1 MNYVTTDSIS
11 LVYVIPKGSTKNTA
25 NQYHIEVHNVSTGT
39 KTIVTTPTVVAA
51 TTDASGTATFGAVS
65 LPNTG
70 AYLITVFYAGSA
82 DLDAAAVSVESL
94 ATTSVYKVAAVT
106 SIAI

>member
-1 MNYVTTDSIS
+1 MNYVTADSIS
-11 LVYVIPKGSTKNTA
+11 LVYSIPKGSTKNTA
-25 NQYHIEVHNVSTGT
+25 DQYHIEVHNVSTGT
-39 KTIVTTPTVVAA
+39 KAIVNTPTVVAA
-51 TTDASGTATFGAVS
+51 TADASGTATFGAVS
-65 LPNTG
+65 LPNVG

-106 SIAI
+106 SIVV

>member
-11 LVYVIPKGSTKNTA
+11 LVYGIPKGSTKNTA
-25 NQYHIEVHNVSTGT
+25 AQYHIEVHNVSTGT
-39 KTIVTTPTVVAA
+39 KAIVNSHTVVAA
-51 TTDASGTATFGAVS
+51 TTEAAGTATFGTVS

-82 DLDAAAVSVESL
+82 DMDATSVSVESL
-94 ATTSVYKVAAVT
+94 ATASVYKVAAVT

>member
-1 MNYVTTDSIS
+1 MNYVTTGSIS
-11 LVYVIPKGSTKNTA
+11 LVYTIPKGSTKNIA
-25 NQYHIEVHNVSTGT
+25 DQYHIEVHNVSTGT
-39 KTIVTTPTVVAA
+39 KAIVSSPTVVAA
-51 TTDASGTATFGAVS
+51 TTEVPGTATFGTVS

-82 DLDAAAVSVESL
+82 DLDGASVSVESL
-94 ATTSVYKVAAVT
+94 ATASVYKVAAVT

>member
-11 LVYVIPKGSTKNTA
+11 LVYTIQKGSTKNTA

-39 KTIVTTPTVVAA
+39 KAIVNSPAVVAA
-51 TTDASGTATFGAVS
+51 TTEAVGTATFGTVS

-82 DLDAAAVSVESL
+82 DLDGASVSVESL
-94 ATTSVYKVAAVT
+94 ATASVYKVASVT

>member
-11 LVYVIPKGSTKNTA
+11 LVYTIPKGPTKNTA
-25 NQYHIEVHNVSTGT
+25 GQYHIEVHNVSTGT
-39 KTIVTTPTVVAA
+39 KAIVNSPTVVAA
-51 TTDASGTATFGAVS
+51 TTAATGNATFGTVS

-70 AYLITVFYAGSA
+70 AYLITVFYAGST
-82 DLDAAAVSVESL
+82 DLDGASVSVESL
-94 ATTSVYKVAAVT
+94 ATASVYKVAAVT

>member
-1 MNYVTTDSIS
+1 MNYVTADSIS
-11 LVYVIPKGSTKNTA
+11 LVYAIPKGSTKNTGSL
-25 NQYHIEVHNVSTGT
+25 YHAEVHNVSTGT
-39 KTIVTTPTVVAA
+39 KTIVNTPTVVAA
-51 TTDASGTATFGAVS
+51 TADAGGTATFGAVS
-65 LPNTG
+65 LPNVG

-106 SIAI
+106 SIAV

>member
-11 LVYVIPKGSTKNTA
+11 LVYTIPKGSTKNTVG
-25 NQYHIEVHNVSTGT
+25 QYHIEVHNVSTGT
-39 KTIVTTPTVVAA
+39 KAIVNSPTVVAA
-51 TTDASGTATFGAVS
+51 TTAVSGTATFGTVS

-70 AYLITVFYAGSA
+70 AYLITVFYAGNA
-82 DLDAAAVSVESL
+82 DLDSASVSVESL
-94 ATTSVYKVAAVT
+94 ATASVYKVAAVT

>member
-1 MNYVTTDSIS
+1 MNYVTTGSIS
-11 LVYVIPKGSTKNTA
+11 LVYTIPKGSTKNTA
-25 NQYHIEVHNVSTGT
+25 GQYHLEVHNVSTGT
-39 KTIVTTPTVVAA
+39 KAIVNSPTVVAA
-51 TTDASGTATFGAVS
+51 TAEVAGTATFGTVS

-82 DLDAAAVSVESL
+82 DMDVASVSVESL
-94 ATTSVYKVAAVT
+94 ATASVYKVAAVT

>member
-11 LVYVIPKGSTKNTA
+11 LVYTIPKGSTKNIA
-25 NQYHIEVHNVSTGT
+25 DQYHIEVHNVSTGT
-39 KTIVTTPTVVAA
+39 KAIVSSPTVVAA
-51 TTDASGTATFGAVS
+51 TAEVVGTATFGTVS

-82 DLDAAAVSVESL
+82 DLDVASVSVESL
-94 ATTSVYKVAAVT
+94 ATASVYKVAAVT

>member
-11 LVYVIPKGSTKNTA
+11 LVYGIPKGSTKNIA
-25 NQYHIEVHNVSTGT
+25 GQYHIEVHNVSTVT
-39 KTIVTTPTVVAA
+39 RAIVSNPVVVEA
-51 TTDASGTATFGAVS
+51 TTEAAGTATFGTVS

-70 AYLITVFYAGSA
+70 AYFITVFYAGSA
-82 DLDAAAVSVESL
+82 GMDGVSVSVESL
-94 ATTSVYKVAAVT
+94 AIASVYKVAAVT

>member
-1 MNYVTTDSIS
+1 MHYVTANSIS
-11 LVYVIPKGSTKNTA
+11 LVYSIPKGSTKNTA
-25 NQYHIEVHNVSTGT
+25 AQYHIEVHNVSTGT
-39 KTIVTTPTVVAA
+39 KAIVNLPTVVAA
-51 TTDASGTATFGAVS
+51 TADANGTASFASVS

-94 ATTSVYKVAAVT
+94 ATTPVYKVAAVT
-106 SIAI
+106 SITI